1 MRKLLVLGF
10 VGLLA
15 QLIDGS
21 LGMAYGVTSSTL
33 LLAAGVAPAAASAAV
48 HFSEIGTSLVSGFS
62 HHKLGN
68 VDWRTVSILA
78 VPGFVGAFAGATFLA
93 SLPADTAKPWV
104 AGLLLALGI
113 YVVFRF
119 LVLGGRRPTFKTRP
133 SAKFLMPMGLV
144 GGTLDSIGGGGW
156 GPVGTTTLLS
166 SGRLEPRKVVG
177 SIDTSE
183 FVVAVGGSLGFILAL
198 GSPGIEWS
206 YAIALLAGGVIAAPI
221 AAWLVKKLAARVLGV
236 AAGGLIVLTNSKTI
250 SEALGASGSAV
261 GAIAAVVGALWI
273 SGIVWAVKQER
284 KAAALDESTSRSLP
298 PSDHNGRVTTPDFDT
313 LVAEHRSEL
322 FAHCYRMLGS
332 PQDAEDALQEAL
344 LGAWK
349 GYAGFEGRARCGRGS
364 TRSPPTPA
372 SSTSR
377 SG

>member
-33 LLAAGVAPAAASAAV
+33 LIAAGVAPAASSAAV

-78 VPGFVGAFAGATFLA
+78 LPGFVGAFAGATLLA
-93 SLPADTAKPWV
+93 NLDGDLAKPWV
-104 AGLLLALGI
+104 AAILLSLGV
-113 YVVFRF
+113 YVVWRF
-119 LVLGGRRPTFKTRP
+119 LVLGGRRPVFKSRP
-133 SAKFLMPMGLV
+133 SVRMLAPMGLF
-144 GGTLDSIGGGGW
+144 GGALDAVGGGGW

-183 FVVAVGGSLGFILAL
+183 FVVAIGGSLGFLFAL
-198 GSPGIEWS
+198 SSQDIPWS
-206 YAIALLAGGVIAAPI
+206 YALALLAGGVIAAPV

-236 AAGGLIVLTNSKTI
+236 AAGGLIIVTNSKTL
-250 SEALGASGSAV
+250 SEAFGASGAQV
-261 GAIAAVVGALWI
+261 GAIAGALAVCWVA
-273 SGIVWAVKQER
+273 GIAWAVRMER
-284 KAAALDESTSRSLP
+284 ISRE
-298 PSDHNGRVTTPDFDT
+298 R
-313 LVAEHRSEL
+313 E
-322 FAHCYRMLGS
+322 
-332 PQDAEDALQEAL
+332 L
-344 LGAWK
+344 LG
-349 GYAGFEGRARCGRGS
+349 
-364 TRSPPTPA
+364 TPG
-372 SSTSR
+372 TSGT
-377 SG
+377 SETAVPV

>member
-68 VDWRTVSILA
+68 VDWKTVSILA
-78 VPGFVGAFAGATFLA
+78 VPGFVGAFAGATFLS

-104 AGLLLALGI
+104 AALLLGLGFYVI
-113 YVVFRF
+113 YRF
-119 LVLGGRRPTFKTRP
+119 LVLGGRRPTFKGRP
-133 SAKFLMPMGLV
+133 GKKFLVPMGLV

-198 GSPGIEWS
+198 GSAGIEWS
-206 YAIALLAGGVIAAPI
+206 YALALLAGGVIAAPI
-221 AAWLVKKLAARVLGV
+221 AAWLVKHLAARVLGV
-236 AAGGLIVLTNSKTI
+236 AAGGLIVLTNTKTI
-250 SEALGASGSAV
+250 AEALGASGTAV
-261 GAIAAVVGALWI
+261 AAIAIVVGVLWI
-273 SGIVWAVKQER
+273 AGIVWAVRQER
-284 KAAALDESTSRSLP
+284 
-298 PSDHNGRVTTPDFDT
+298 
-313 LVAEHRSEL
+313 
-322 FAHCYRMLGS
+322 
-332 PQDAEDALQEAL
+332 
-344 LGAWK
+344 
-349 GYAGFEGRARCGRGS
+349 RAKEIVQVEEQLA
-364 TRSPPTPA
+364 PA
-372 SSTSR
+372 
-377 SG
+377 

>member
-78 VPGFVGAFAGATFLA
+78 IPGFGGAFVGATFLA
-93 SLPADTAKPWV
+93 SLDGDTAKPWV
-104 AGLLLALGI
+104 AGILLALGI
-113 YVVFRF
+113 YVIWRF
-119 LVLGGRRPTFKTRP
+119 LVLGGRRPTFKSRP
-133 SAKFLMPMGLV
+133 SAKMLAPMGVV
-144 GGTLDSIGGGGW
+144 GGALDAIGGGGW

-198 GSPGIEWS
+198 GSQGIMWS
-206 YAIALLAGGVIAAPI
+206 YAAALLVGGVIAAPI

-250 SEALGASGSAV
+250 VESFGASGTTVVAVAIAV
-261 GAIAAVVGALWI
+261 GVLWI
-273 SGIVWAVKQER
+273 AGIVWAVKQER
-284 KAAALDESTSRSLP
+284 LSRELAAMTDEQSL
-298 PSDHNGRVTTPDFDT
+298 
-313 LVAEHRSEL
+313 
-322 FAHCYRMLGS
+322 
-332 PQDAEDALQEAL
+332 
-344 LGAWK
+344 
-349 GYAGFEGRARCGRGS
+349 
-364 TRSPPTPA
+364 TPA
-372 SSTSR
+372 
-377 SG
+377 

>member
-1 MRKLLVLGF
+1 MRKLIVLAV

-93 SLPADTAKPWV
+93 SLDGDVAKPWV
-104 AGLLLALGI
+104 AAILLGLGG
-113 YVVFRF
+113 YVIWRF
-119 LVLGGRRPTFKTRP
+119 LVLGGRRPTFKSRP
-133 SAKFLMPMGLV
+133 SAGFLAPMGVV
-144 GGTLDSIGGGGW
+144 GGALDAIGGGGW

-166 SGRLEPRKVVG
+166 SGRLEPRKVIG

-183 FVVAVGGSLGFILAL
+183 FVVAVGGSLGFIIAL
-198 GSPGIEWS
+198 GSQGIEWS
-206 YAIALLAGGVIAAPI
+206 YAAALLAGGVVAAPI
-221 AAWLVKKLAARVLGV
+221 AAWLVRKLAARVLGV

-250 SEALGASGSAV
+250 AEALGASGALV
-261 GAIAAVVGALWI
+261 ALLTAVVGVLWVT
-273 SGIVWAVKQER
+273 GIVWAVRQER
-284 KAAALDESTSRSLP
+284 LARAGADEP
-298 PSDHNGRVTTPDFDT
+298 E
-313 LVAEHRSEL
+313 LVA
-322 FAHCYRMLGS
+322 A
-332 PQDAEDALQEAL
+332 
-344 LGAWK
+344 
-349 GYAGFEGRARCGRGS
+349 
-364 TRSPPTPA
+364 
-372 SSTSR
+372 
-377 SG
+377 

>member
-15 QLIDGS
+15 QLVDGS

-33 LLAAGVAPAAASAAV
+33 LLAAGIAPAAASAAV

-68 VDWRTVSILA
+68 VDWRTVGTLA

-104 AGLLLALGI
+104 AGLLMALGFYVI
-113 YVVFRF
+113 YRF
-119 LVLGGRRPTFKTRP
+119 LVLGGRRPEFKARP
-133 SAKFLMPMGLV
+133 GAKFLVPMGLV

-183 FVVAVGGSLGFILAL
+183 FVVAVGGSLGFLWALSSQGIPWDYALAL
-198 GSPGIEWS
+198 LI
-206 YAIALLAGGVIAAPI
+206 GGVIAAPV
-221 AAWLVKKLAARVLGV
+221 AAWLVKHLPARVLGV
-236 AAGGLIVLTNSKTI
+236 AAGGLIVLTNTKTI
-250 SEALGASGSAV
+250 AEALGATGGTVGLLAALVAV
-261 GAIAAVVGALWI
+261 LWI
-273 SGIVWAVKQER
+273 SGIAWAVAQER
-284 KAAALDESTSRSLP
+284 KA
-298 PSDHNGRVTTPDFDT
+298 RVIEQHEE
-313 LVAEHRSEL
+313 VYAE
-322 FAHCYRMLGS
+322 A
-332 PQDAEDALQEAL
+332 
-344 LGAWK
+344 
-349 GYAGFEGRARCGRGS
+349 
-364 TRSPPTPA
+364 
-372 SSTSR
+372 
-377 SG
+377 

>member
-1 MRKLLVLGF
+1 MRKLIVLGV

-33 LLAAGVAPAAASAAV
+33 LLAAGIAPAAASAAV

-78 VPGFVGAFAGATFLA
+78 VPGFVGAFAGATFL
-93 SLPADTAKPWV
+93 SNLDGDSAKPWV
-104 AGLLLALGI
+104 AAILLGLGI
-113 YVVFRF
+113 YVIWRF
-119 LVLGGRRPTFKTRP
+119 LVLGGRRPTFKSRP
-133 SAKFLMPMGLV
+133 SARMLAPMGLV
-144 GGTLDSIGGGGW
+144 GGALDAVGGGGW

-198 GSPGIEWS
+198 GSQGIEWA
-206 YAIALLAGGVIAAPI
+206 YAGALLAGGVVAAPI

-250 SEALGASGSAV
+250 TESLGASDVVV
-261 GAIAAVVGALWI
+261 GLVAAVIFVAWVT
-273 SGIVWAVKQER
+273 GIAWAVQQER
-284 KAAALDESTSRSLP
+284 RARALEASRS
-298 PSDHNGRVTTPDFDT
+298 
-313 LVAEHRSEL
+313 AEADL
-322 FAHCYRMLGS
+322 A
-332 PQDAEDALQEAL
+332 PVV
-344 LGAWK
+344 
-349 GYAGFEGRARCGRGS
+349 
-364 TRSPPTPA
+364 
-372 SSTSR
+372 
-377 SG
+377 